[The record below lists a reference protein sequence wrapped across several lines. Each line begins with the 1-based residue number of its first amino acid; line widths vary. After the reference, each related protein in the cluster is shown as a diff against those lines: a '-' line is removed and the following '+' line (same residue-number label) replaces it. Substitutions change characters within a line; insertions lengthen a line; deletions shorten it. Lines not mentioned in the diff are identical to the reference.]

1 MSEGFT
7 VFHNQYGTGVL
18 VYVVEG
24 SPLRGQTFNP
34 SMTGQIE
41 DANAITDRYMAY
53 LTDMVSSGQWEVN
66 SKSAISLPKYK
77 RPKTGGQ
84 WTFGVDD
91 PFIITHIKPR
101 TSQDGQEMVI
111 DFFSDRKEN
120 AYAVCS
126 LTGDFMEQVPFTD
139 LPVKGIRGEWYLT
152 VDVGELKTRK
162 DKEGNVMDEP
172 YDGKYPNQFKLWLVS
187 FVPVGGEG
195 QSPATPEQPAK
206 PVRTKPA
213 RTQPLAPQEL
223 RTAFDKKVELLKADS
238 ALVTAD
244 HIATI
249 QDHLVRVTE
258 LSQEE
263 ITWFVDFM
271 CDQEPLNKFTA
282 FALWQLAQVD
292 PQILMTEIVN
302 YLAWDGSY

>member
-18 VYVVEG
+18 VCVVEG

-41 DANAITDRYMAY
+41 DANAITDQYMAY

-91 PFIITHIKPR
+91 PFVITHIKPR
-101 TSQDGQEMVI
+101 TTQDGQGMVI
-111 DFFSDRKEN
+111 DFFSDRKGNE
-120 AYAVCS
+120 YAVCS
-126 LTGDFMEQVPFTD
+126 LTGDFMEQAPFKS
-139 LPVKGIRGEWYLT
+139 LGVMGLKGEWYLT

-162 DKEGNVMDEP
+162 DKDGIVMDEP

-187 FVPVGGEG
+187 FVPVSGEG
-195 QSPATPEQPAK
+195 QSPATPERPAK

-258 LSQEE
+258 LSKEE

-302 YLAWDGSY
+302 YLAWEGV